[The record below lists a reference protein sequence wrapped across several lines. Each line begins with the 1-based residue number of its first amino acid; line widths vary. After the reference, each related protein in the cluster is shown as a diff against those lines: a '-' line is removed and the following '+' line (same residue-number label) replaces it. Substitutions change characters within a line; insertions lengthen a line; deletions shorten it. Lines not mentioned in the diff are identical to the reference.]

1 MLAYFVEKLA
11 KTPDG
16 DGTLLDHSLVLYGSN
31 MGNSNQ
37 HLHYDVPHVL
47 VGGANGQAEGR
58 PPSRVPEQDGADAA
72 TCCSASSDLYGMHQD
87 TFGDSTGRIEDL

>member
-1 MLAYFVEKLA
+1 MLAHLIEKLD

-37 HLHYDVPHVL
+37 HVHYDVPHVL
-47 VGGANGQAEGR
+47 VGGLNGKLKGNR
-58 PPSRVPEQDGADAA
+58 HIHYPLKTVPTGNLLLSVLDMYDI
-72 TCCSASSDLYGMHQD
+72 HQD
-87 TFGDSTGRIEDL
+87 SIGDSTGRLETL

>member
-1 MLAYFVEKLA
+1 MLAYLVEKLA

-16 DGTLLDHSLVLYGSN
+16 DGTLLDHSLVLYGTN

-47 VGGANGQAEGR
+47 VGGANGQAQGR
-58 PPSRVPEQDGADAA
+58 PPSRVSDARRCRPA
-72 TCCSASSDLYGMHQD
+72 TCC
-87 TFGDSTGRIEDL
+87 